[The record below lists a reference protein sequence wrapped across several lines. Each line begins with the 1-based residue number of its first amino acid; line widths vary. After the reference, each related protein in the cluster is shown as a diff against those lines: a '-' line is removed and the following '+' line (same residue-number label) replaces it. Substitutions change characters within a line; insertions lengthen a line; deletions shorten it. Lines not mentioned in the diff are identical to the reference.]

1 MEVHREA
8 QGSNQVACRPLPKAN
23 TGPPVSPY
31 KLYWYGTSGD
41 ALVETNASGGNPNK
55 YVFIGGKQITVDW
68 KALDDGVARYQAAG
82 YKTDAGVE
90 AAAEAGHE
98 GIHLTRPIHMSE
110 QNRWAIADSVE
121 REAYGVQSSVSEAG
135 GSGSVVWNNSWA
147 KSADRETLRQ
157 NAVREAARG
166 SVEAARPVNEKGE
179 KP

>member
-1 MEVHREA
+1 VVDRA
-8 QGSNQVACRPLPKAN
+8 LPKDSKQYAELKKSLGAIGSRGDKN
-23 TGPPVSPY
+23 GVIVNFGETRTKGPM
-31 KLYWYGTSGD
+31 
-41 ALVETNASGGNPNK
+41 ET
-55 YVFIGGKQITVDW
+55 FGKQITVDW
-68 KALDDGVARYQAAG
+68 KALDDGVALYQAAG
-82 YKTDAGVE
+82 YETDAGVE

-110 QNRWAIADSVE
+110 QNRWAIVDSVE

-135 GSGSVVWNNSWA
+135 GSESVVWNNSWA
-147 KSADRETLRQ
+147 TSADRETLRQ